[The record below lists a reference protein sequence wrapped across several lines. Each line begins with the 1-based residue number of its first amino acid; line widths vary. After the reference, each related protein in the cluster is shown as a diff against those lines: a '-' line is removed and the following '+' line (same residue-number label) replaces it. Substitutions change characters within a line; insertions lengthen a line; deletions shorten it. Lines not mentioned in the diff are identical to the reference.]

1 MGEVKKIDVTALATM
16 CRSWLPVFQA
26 ADHLR
31 NIGISGVLD
40 AGNACAEFVS
50 FAEIQAEA
58 NSASGY
64 TISGTHRIVSL
75 AVRAGLIEKNPEGGR
90 GPLYRGTERLRG
102 VLSATV
108 KTDAL
113 YFISHFEDI
122 FAALNKGPYGQA
134 GLCKYTG
141 TLQATMSLQMKRII
155 AAGWI
160 DREQTGKEVCYSL
173 SEYAR
178 LMMPVVYAEL
188 KGLK

>member
-16 CRSWLPVFQA
+16 CRSWLSVFQA

-31 NIGISGVLD
+31 NIGIAGVL
-40 AGNACAEFVS
+40 CSAEFVS

-58 NSASGY
+58 NAASGY
-64 TISGTHRIVSL
+64 TISGTHRIVTL

-102 VLSATV
+102 VLAATV

-113 YFISHFEDI
+113 YFIAHFEDI
-122 FAALNKGPYGQA
+122 FNALNKGPYGQA

-141 TLQATMSLQMKRII
+141 TLQATMSLQMKRLIS
-155 AAGWI
+155 AGWV
-160 DREQTGKEVCYSL
+160 DRQQTGKEVCYSL
-173 SEYAR
+173 SDYAR

>member
-1 MGEVKKIDVTALATM
+1 MGEPKKIDVTALAAT

-31 NIGISGVLD
+31 NIGIAGVL
-40 AGNACAEFVS
+40 ASAEFVS
-50 FAEIQAEA
+50 FAEI
-58 NSASGY
+58 NSESCY

-102 VLSATV
+102 VLAATV

-122 FAALNKGPYGQA
+122 FNALNKGPYGQA
-134 GLCKYTG
+134 GLCLATD
-141 TLQATMSLQMKRII
+141 TLQATMSLQMKRLI

-160 DREQTGKEVCYSL
+160 DREQTGKEVCYIL
-173 SEYAR
+173 AEYAR
-178 LMMPVVYAEL
+178 QMMPVVSAEL

>member
-1 MGEVKKIDVTALATM
+1 MGEVKKIDVTGLAST

-31 NIGISGVLD
+31 NIGIAGLLD
-40 AGNACAEFVS
+40 VANACSEFVS
-50 FAEIQAEA
+50 FAEINAE
-58 NSASGY
+58 SAY

-102 VLSATV
+102 VLAATV

-122 FAALNKGPYGQA
+122 FAALNKGPFGQA
-134 GLCKYTG
+134 GLCFATD

-155 AAGWI
+155 AAGWV

-173 SEYAR
+173 SDYAR
-178 LMMPVVYAEL
+178 QIMPMVAAEL

>member
-1 MGEVKKIDVTALATM
+1 MGEVKKIDIAALAST
-16 CRSWLPVFQA
+16 CRAWLPVFQA

-31 NIGISGVLD
+31 NIGIAGVL
-40 AGNACAEFVS
+40 GSAEFVS
-50 FAEIQAEA
+50 FAEINAE
-58 NSASGY
+58 SAY

-102 VLSATV
+102 VLAATV
-108 KTDAL
+108 KTDAI
-113 YFISHFEDI
+113 YFLSHFEDI
-122 FAALNKGPYGQA
+122 FNALNKGPYGQA
-134 GLCKYTG
+134 GLCKYTS
-141 TLQATMSLQMKRII
+141 TLQATMSLQMKRLVT
-155 AAGWI
+155 AGWV

-173 SEYAR
+173 SDYAR

>member
-1 MGEVKKIDVTALATM
+1 MGEPKKIDVTALATL

-50 FAEIQAEA
+50 FAEI
-58 NSASGY
+58 NSASAY

-102 VLSATV
+102 VLAATV

-113 YFISHFEDI
+113 YFLSHFEDI
-122 FAALNKGPYGQA
+122 FYTLNIDPHNQSALCEYIGA
-134 GLCKYTG
+134 R
-141 TLQATMSLQMKRII
+141 QATVSLQMKRLIS
-155 AAGWI
+155 AGWI

-173 SEYAR
+173 SDYAR
-178 LMMPVVYAEL
+178 LMMPTVAAEL

>member
-1 MGEVKKIDVTALATM
+1 MGEVKKIDVTALAAL

-31 NIGISGVLD
+31 NIGIAGVL
-40 AGNACAEFVS
+40 GSAEFVS
-50 FAEIQAEA
+50 FAEI
-58 NSASGY
+58 NSESCY

-90 GPLYRGTERLRG
+90 GPLYRGTERLRL
-102 VLSATV
+102 VLAATV

-134 GLCKYTG
+134 GLCFATG
-141 TLQATMSLQMKRII
+141 TLQATMSLKMKRLI
-155 AAGWI
+155 ASGWI
-160 DREQTGKEVCYSL
+160 DREQTGKEVCYIL
-173 SEYAR
+173 SDYAR
-178 LMMPVVYAEL
+178 QMMPVVYAEL

>member
-31 NIGISGVLD
+31 NIGISGVL
-40 AGNACAEFVS
+40 CSAEFVS

-58 NSASGY
+58 NAASGY
-64 TISGTHRIVSL
+64 TISGTHRIVTL

-102 VLSATV
+102 VLAATV

-113 YFISHFEDI
+113 YFIAHFEEI
-122 FAALNKGPYGQA
+122 FNALNKSPFGQS
-134 GLCKYTG
+134 GLCFVTG

-155 AAGWI
+155 AAGWV

-173 SEYAR
+173 SDYAR
-178 LMMPVVYAEL
+178 QMMPTVENEL
-188 KGLK
+188 RGLK

>member
-31 NIGISGVLD
+31 NIGISGVL
-40 AGNACAEFVS
+40 CSAEFVS
-50 FAEIQAEA
+50 FAEI
-58 NSASGY
+58 NSASAY

-102 VLSATV
+102 VLAATV

-141 TLQATMSLQMKRII
+141 TLQATMSLQMKRLIS
-155 AAGWI
+155 AGWV

-173 SEYAR
+173 SDYAR
-178 LMMPVVYAEL
+178 QMMPTVENEL
-188 KGLK
+188 RGLK

>member
-1 MGEVKKIDVTALATM
+1 MGEPKIDVTALAAT

-31 NIGISGVLD
+31 KIGIAGVL
-40 AGNACAEFVS
+40 GSAEFVS

-58 NSASGY
+58 NAASAY
-64 TISGTHRIVSL
+64 TISGTHRIVTL
-75 AVRAGLIEKNPEGGR
+75 AVRAGLIEKNPAGGR

-102 VLSATV
+102 VLAATV

-141 TLQATMSLQMKRII
+141 TLQATMSLKMKRLI
-155 AAGWI
+155 ADCWV
-160 DREQTGKEVCYSL
+160 DRQQAGKEVCYSL

-178 LMMPVVYAEL
+178 HHQPVVAAEL
-188 KGLK
+188 QGLK